1 MSKTPI
7 YDVFLS
13 HHPQDGGLASMV
25 TREIESAGCGVFSL
39 ESLPLGSHIQS
50 QVLDALVDSS
60 AVVVLL
66 TRSSVESRGV
76 AFEVGV
82 AMGWDKPVYI
92 IHDGLEMRSIPEF
105 LNQFHLVPLSD
116 LPRVVKQIQSLRKPL
131 SNSQRESLID
141 AFQKVAVPVDQLL
154 RDSKQ
159 RTRLSNLFSEQSA
172 EPISSNRLLQ
182 ELIRLRK
189 KGQLPKPRKLGEV
202 VTAG

>member
-1 MSKTPI
+1 MNKTPI

-82 AMGWDKPVYI
+82 AMGWDKPIYI

-131 SNSQRESLID
+131 SDSQREFLID
-141 AFQKVAVPVDQLL
+141 AYRQVAVPVDQLL

-159 RTRLSNLFSEQSA
+159 RARLSNLFAEQA
-172 EPISSNRLLQ
+172 PEPIASNRLLQ

-189 KGQLPKPRKLGEV
+189 KGQLPKTRKLSEV
-202 VTAG
+202 VAAG